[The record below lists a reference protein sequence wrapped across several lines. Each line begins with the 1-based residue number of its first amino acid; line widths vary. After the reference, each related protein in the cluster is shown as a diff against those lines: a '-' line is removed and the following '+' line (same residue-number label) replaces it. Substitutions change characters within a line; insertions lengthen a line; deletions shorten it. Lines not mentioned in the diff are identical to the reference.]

1 MIYIVDKI
9 EILVTILALVVI
21 SLLEA
26 GFLMSVLI
34 VVIGYV
40 IARRVRSAVLSVIS
54 EKDSFQD
61 Q

>member
-40 IARRVRSAVLSVIS
+40 IARRARSAVLSVIS